1 MVLLIW
7 RNNFEDLSQHINGL
21 QPRLDLI
28 YFREPIPIILG
39 AFYNLFPLWIDLL
52 VLIIKEFIII
62 LFFFLWFLTISIIS
76 RWSSLS
82 YLSSWPSFLYFLSL
96 RLSLLSIL
104 SKLPRLSNLIYPL
117 PLSFFTHLPLYL
129 LIDSTKIISFIYSFN
144 LICIWNYCAS
154 CWLNLL
160 L

>member
-28 YFREPIPIILG
+28 YFREPIPIIFG

-82 YLSSWPSFLYFLSL
+82 YLSSWPSFLYFLS

-104 SKLPRLSNLIYPL
+104 SKLSRNLIYPL

-144 LICIWNYCAS
+144 LICIRYNCVF
-154 CWLNLL
+154 CRLNLHL
-160 L
+160 